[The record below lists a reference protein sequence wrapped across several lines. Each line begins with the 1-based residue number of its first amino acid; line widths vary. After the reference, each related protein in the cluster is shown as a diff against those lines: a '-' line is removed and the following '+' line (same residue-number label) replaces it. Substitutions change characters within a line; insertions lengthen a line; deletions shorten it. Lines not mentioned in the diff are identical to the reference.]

1 MNFDLLLQEAAGP
14 FRISLEGNYF
24 STDGYDVVKSSRR
37 GSIDIEADSNHS
49 TFNGRV
55 ELLATPEASF
65 FVSGFYYYEERGNG
79 TPLQFNHTGT
89 GGGAIGGRLG
99 TLDNGELRFAA
110 YARRK
115 RLTSPE
121 PSTRLA
127 PRGSVCG
134 ARCRP

>member
-1 MNFDLLLQEAAGP
+1 MNFDLLLQDALGP

-24 STDGYDVVKSSRR
+24 STDGYDVVK
-37 GSIDIEADSNHS
+37 NHS
-49 TFNGRV
+49 TFNPRL

-65 FVSGFYYYEERGNG
+65 FVSVFYYYEERGNG

-99 TLDNGELRFAA
+99 TPDNGELRFAA

-121 PSTRLA
+121 PSTRL
-127 PRGSVCG
+127 G
-134 ARCRP
+134 ATWLRVEFGAEPLRLS